1 MTWYMNNKVFDPTEE
16 DIKSFHGFVYCI
28 TEIDTGK
35 KYIGKKFF
43 WRSKI
48 LPVTKTRKRRK
59 RTLVESD
66 WKKYYGSNETLKER
80 VVEGSE
86 TNYKRE
92 IIKFVNNFFL
102 KKKIFKLSIWSSE
115 YILMKNIGFKKEFP
129 NNKKI
134 VYSGKLNL
142 KKHDFDIN
150 MGFSDIY

>member
-1 MTWYMNNKVFDPTEE
+1 MWQYKDKIFEPEE
-16 DIKSFHGFVYCI
+16 SFIKDYHGFVYCI

-66 WKKYYGSNETLKER
+66 WRTYYGSNETLKER

-86 TNYKRE
+86 TNYRRE
-92 IIKFVNNFFL
+92 IIQLCRTKGDCSYHEARLQFENDVLLDDNYYNNFIGC
-102 KKKIFKLSIWSSE
+102 KIHSRHLT
-115 YILMKNIGFKKEFP
+115 KE
-129 NNKKI
+129 
-134 VYSGKLNL
+134 G
-142 KKHDFDIN
+142 
-150 MGFSDIY
+150 

>member
-92 IIKFVNNFFL
+92 IIKLCRTKGDCSYHEARLQFENGVLLDDNYYNNFVGC
-102 KKKIFKLSIWSSE
+102 KIHSRHLT
-115 YILMKNIGFKKEFP
+115 KE
-129 NNKKI
+129 
-134 VYSGKLNL
+134 
-142 KKHDFDIN
+142 
-150 MGFSDIY
+150 